1 MVDIMSNKTIK
12 EFSEEL
18 NITKQALHYRVKQ
31 LPSKN
36 RQKNSQKIIVLTDE
50 EQSIIKDL
58 MGVDRQSVKEN
69 SQMDSQT
76 VKEVKTDISINK
88 DTKYN
93 KKDNEYSLI
102 MEAKQEQIDLLK
114 ELLKTKDE
122 RIDNLLNKVDTTNR
136 LLDQQQRLT
145 MSLQTKIDYLTVNE
159 TNDDN
164 DAKKER
170 WWNRIFK

>member
-1 MVDIMSNKTIK
+1 M
-12 EFSEEL
+12 
-18 NITKQALHYRVKQ
+18 Q
-31 LPSKN
+31 L
-36 RQKNSQKIIVLTDE
+36 LWE
-50 EQSIIKDL
+50 
-58 MGVDRQSVKEN
+58 
-69 SQMDSQT
+69 
-76 VKEVKTDISINK
+76 
-88 DTKYN
+88 YN

>member
-1 MVDIMSNKTIK
+1 M
-12 EFSEEL
+12 
-18 NITKQALHYRVKQ
+18 
-31 LPSKN
+31 
-36 RQKNSQKIIVLTDE
+36 
-50 EQSIIKDL
+50 
-58 MGVDRQSVKEN
+58 
-69 SQMDSQT
+69 
-76 VKEVKTDISINK
+76 
-88 DTKYN
+88 
-93 KKDNEYSLI
+93 
-102 MEAKQEQIDLLK
+102 
-114 ELLKTKDE
+114 KTKDE